1 MGDEQIQDLVKT
13 LEERM
18 LEVDLLNQISLACE
32 WKEWFLP
39 PVESDVLYVS
49 EVLKNE
55 IQEQEPTNIFQ
66 RE

>member
-49 EVLKNE
+49 ELLKNE
-55 IQEQEPTNIFQ
+55 I
-66 RE
+66 

>member
-32 WKEWFLP
+32 WKEWFHP

-49 EVLKNE
+49 ELLKNE
-55 IQEQEPTNIFQ
+55 I
-66 RE
+66 